1 VNHSRVCALRRRTV
15 DVFDVTDGM
24 GDHRRKTV
32 ASPPLRA
39 RIRNG
44 TLFMLV
50 LTLTI
55 VGFAVPTVYRLSG
68 SIRET
73 LYRNY
78 VSIEAAQ
85 HMHAMLYAVE
95 LAKLQGRLPV
105 VLPAGR
111 DAFTHWMN
119 VELGDI
125 TEVGEGTLAHDI
137 QRRGRATFDEL
148 QRTLTGIPSRE
159 EFGLLHQRLDDLIQ
173 LNKAAMFRADS
184 RTMRISDRLAYEF
197 AMGLMVLLALDA
209 ALSWTL
215 VWSISKPLVELS
227 EHLRSFSLR
236 GPSLRL
242 GAQPLAE
249 LQAVASEFNRMAERL
264 EKFEKLNVDRL
275 IYEKGK
281 TEAILESIE
290 DGIVLIDSNGVVTHI
305 NEVASIILGV
315 ERSETMGSPFDDL
328 NSNHPHYLRVRSVL
342 QGAATQAFGA
352 RRVEVDLHVRGRDH
366 IYVLKP
372 VPLKQESGRSFGTIL
387 ILQDITYLRDK
398 DRARTNLVATLSH
411 ELKTPLT
418 SLVLS
423 AELLERSG
431 GLDLE
436 QREMV
441 DTILEDAGRMT
452 GLANQL
458 LELARGEGAAITL
471 QKTAVNLTQLLR
483 AVTKTFALPA
493 ERKSVQLGTDFDQAA
508 PISADPLKLS
518 WVVSNLIANAL
529 RYTPA
534 GGRITVS
541 SRAAERAVR
550 VQVDDSG
557 PGIPSEIRQRLF
569 ERFTQ
574 WNVNGAAPGSAG
586 LGLAIAK
593 EIIEARAGRIFVDSK
608 VGKGTCFTVE
618 LPMAQE
624 AMWQSS

>member
-1 VNHSRVCALRRRTV
+1 MTP
-15 DVFDVTDGM
+15 
-24 GDHRRKTV
+24 
-32 ASPPLRA
+32 PPLRA

-44 TLFMLV
+44 TLLMLA

-55 VGFAVPTVYRLSG
+55 VAFAVPMVHRLGG

-85 HMHAMLYAVE
+85 HMHATLYALE
-95 LAKLQGRLPV
+95 LAKLQGSLSV
-105 VLPAGR
+105 ALPASR
-111 DAFTHWMN
+111 DAFMHWMN

-137 QRRGRATFDEL
+137 ERRRRATFDEL
-148 QRTLTGIPSRE
+148 ERSLTGITSHE
-159 EFGLLHQRLDDLIQ
+159 EFGLLHRRLDDLIQ

-184 RTMRISDRLAYEF
+184 WTMRISDRLVYEF
-197 AMGLMVLLALDA
+197 AIGLIVLLVLDA
-209 ALSWTL
+209 ALSWRL
-215 VWSISKPLVELS
+215 AWSISRPLVELS
-227 EHLRSFSLR
+227 EYLRSFSLR

-242 GAQPLAE
+242 GAQLLAE

-264 EKFEKLNVDRL
+264 EKFEKLNVHRL

-281 TEAILESIE
+281 TEAILERIE
-290 DGIVLIDSNGVVTHI
+290 DGIVLIDLNGVVTHI

-315 ERSETMGSPFDDL
+315 ERSETLGSPFDDL
-328 NSNHPHYLRVRSVL
+328 NSNHPHYLRVRSAL
-342 QGAATQAFGA
+342 QGAATQTFET

-366 IYVLKP
+366 TYVLKP

-387 ILQDITYLRDK
+387 IMQDITYLRDK

-423 AELLERSG
+423 AELLERTSG
-431 GLDLE
+431 LNLE

-452 GLANQL
+452 ALAGQL

-483 AVTKTFALPA
+483 GVTKTFAPQA
-493 ERKSVQLGTDFDQAA
+493 ERKSVQLRTDFDQAE
-508 PISADPLKLS
+508 PDISADPIKLS

-541 SRAAERAVR
+541 SRNAERAVR
-550 VQVDDSG
+550 VQVDDTS

-593 EIIEARAGRIFVDSK
+593 EIVEAHGGRIFVDSK
-608 VGKGTCFTVE
+608 VGNGTCFTVE
-618 LPMAQE
+618 LPIAQE
-624 AMWQSS
+624 AVWQSS